1 LIFSRWRPDTG
12 GYDYLDSPSTRYGLG
27 DDLPVPRL
35 TNTTNLGVASTDIGR
50 PIPSDAK
57 LVGSGPLARGMVAP
71 MNKSGLMGL
80 GLDWSTSPVMKF
92 GAAVLAGLGLGF
104 LIGKSRR

>member
-1 LIFSRWRPDTG
+1 MIFSRWRPDTG